1 MLSFANQQ
9 FQALEKEL
17 AELQQDSDS
26 IIQES
31 ERSIDAIL
39 RSIDALKNH
48 LLSHPFESIA
58 EEVLFF
64 KQIKPKFTSK
74 LIYNIELLKIESRR
88 PIGSFK
94 AQQKYL
100 LKQLAKLES
109 FFEDNIEFYQYY
121 RSGNTFLD
129 DKYFVRNV
137 FDIRLHQDAYVF
149 DYDSNFST
157 SHDSK
162 VARIMANELLRNYL
176 NTSLA
181 ELEQN
186 KYAVSKFQEGPK
198 KKLLWTAPK
207 AALIELLYGLH
218 SAGVFNDS
226 NAEIGQIARYLQTAF
241 GVDLGNYYRAF
252 QEIRIRKS
260 GRTNFIDLLK
270 KKLLE
275 RMNETDDNPKFKEV

>member
-1 MLSFANQQ
+1 M
-9 FQALEKEL
+9 EKEL

-31 ERSIDAIL
+31 ERNIDAIL

-74 LIYNIELLKIESRR
+74 LIYKIELLKIESRR

-137 FDIRLHQDAYVF
+137 FDIRLHQDTYVF

-162 VARIMANELLRNYL
+162 VARIIANELLRNYL
-176 NTSLA
+176 NASLA

-241 GVDLGNYYRAF
+241 GVDLGNYYRTF

-270 KKLLE
+270 KKLVE
-275 RMNETDDNPKFKEV
+275 RMNDSDQNA

>member
-1 MLSFANQQ
+1 MISFSNKQ
-9 FQALEKEL
+9 FQTLEKEL
-17 AELQQDSDS
+17 AEVQQRSDS
-26 IIQES
+26 IINQS
-31 ERSIDAIL
+31 EQSIDVIL
-39 RSIDALKNH
+39 RSIDGLK
-48 LLSHPFESIA
+48 SQIISSPFKNVP
-58 EEVLFF
+58 EEILFF

-74 LIYNIELLKIESRR
+74 LIYNIELLKIEGRR

-100 LKQLAKLES
+100 LKQLSKLES

-129 DKYFVRNV
+129 EKYFVRNV
-137 FDIRLHQDAYVF
+137 FDIRLHQDAFIF

-162 VARIMANELLRNYL
+162 VARIIANELLRNYL
-176 NTSLA
+176 NSSMI

-186 KYAVSKFQEGPK
+186 KYAVSKFQEEPK

-207 AALIELLYGLH
+207 AALIELLYSLH

-226 NAEIGQIARYLQTAF
+226 NAEVGQIARYLQSAF
-241 GVDLGNYYRAF
+241 GVDLGNYYRTF

-260 GRTNFIDLLK
+260 GRTNFIDLLR
-270 KKLLE
+270 KKLVE
-275 RMNETDDNPKFKEV
+275 RMDDTDDNPKSV